1 MAPCL
6 LAGGQTAPSQDDD
19 DDDSRRNA
27 GKPEVGGGKT
37 SAPALSGQAR
47 SRLDLIAALT
57 ATYAAAAVQEVSRRS
72 NVRFQQQL
80 KAESHRDAPGES
92 PATIQSEHSSS
103 AFPPRWG
110 STQKRQT
117 NSMTDEDHP
126 GPQSAEAARKSRK
139 NLGSLARLSNR
150 DARPR
155 FENERR
161 AIGRSNA
168 AERPTQ
174 VRARGAIRSSWN
186 DLKSESGFSRWLHRR
201 PNCPAGSRDLPLP
214 VPPTVRRPN
223 PVAKVVI
230 IIVIIII
237 ISCGGTPT
245 RILTKRVAAGES

>member
-6 LAGGQTAPSQDDD
+6 LAGGQTAPSQDDDD

-126 GPQSAEAARKSRK
+126 GPQSAEAARKK
-139 NLGSLARLSNR
+139 
-150 DARPR
+150 
-155 FENERR
+155 
-161 AIGRSNA
+161 
-168 AERPTQ
+168 
-174 VRARGAIRSSWN
+174 
-186 DLKSESGFSRWLHRR
+186 
-201 PNCPAGSRDLPLP
+201 
-214 VPPTVRRPN
+214 
-223 PVAKVVI
+223 
-230 IIVIIII
+230 
-237 ISCGGTPT
+237 
-245 RILTKRVAAGES
+245 